1 MTAMTANHN
10 SQYKLTVMVGVT
22 TANGPRKVR
31 LVTDLPYAKQFP
43 AIVSWFKANRSW
55 GEIKRDDS
63 QLAFREVSTITLYI
77 YR

>member
-1 MTAMTANHN
+1 MTAMTAKHK

-22 TANGPRKVR
+22 TAHGPRKVK

-43 AIVSWFKANRSW
+43 AIVSWFAVNPSW
-55 GEIKRDDS
+55 GEIKRDDT
-63 QLAFREVSTITLYI
+63 QLAFAEVSTLTLYI